1 MGTQVKRSFIKGA
14 AILGIAALLS
24 KVLGAVYRIPYQNI
38 TGDIGLG
45 VYSKVYPIY
54 SMLLILATAGFPIAI
69 SKLVSEHLAV
79 GDKKG
84 AKRILKISIYVLTAT
99 GTLFFLALF
108 FGANRLAVWM
118 GNQELSLAIKSVSF
132 ALLIVPAMAA
142 FRGYYQGHQ
151 FMTPTAYSQIVEQI
165 VRVATILVLSYWFMT
180 QPQYGVYYAG
190 AGAVFGAF
198 TGAVFSF
205 IVLIL
210 FWRKASV
217 FTDEIAAEVP
227 VVESQELPTIDV
239 IKRILYYALPI
250 ALGSLIIP
258 LLGVVD
264 SFTVSNMLQYTGF
277 SVIDSEYWF
286 GVYTRGQ
293 PLVMFASFFAI
304 SLSLALVPSISEAQV
319 KNDQQL
325 IISRSELALRLSLNI
340 GLPASVGLA
349 VLAEPINIMLYE
361 NSAGTN
367 TLTALAFTTVFAII
381 EITSSGI
388 LQGIGQVTLPAKNLF
403 IGILVKLLLNL
414 LLITQFGIIG
424 AAIATVFGYGLAAL
438 LNMIAINKYIGF
450 KIGVVNFF
458 LKPTIAV
465 SIMALV
471 VWISKLTLLTILLPM
486 ISSERLVMAIVAL
499 LSVGIG
505 IIALAVSL
513 FISGAITKEDLS
525 NIPRFG
531 DKLIRITKK
540 LRILKG

>member
-1 MGTQVKRSFIKGA
+1 MGSHVKRSFIKGA
-14 AILGIAALLS
+14 AILGAAALLS
-24 KVLGAVYRIPYQNI
+24 KILGAVYRIPYQNI

-45 VYSKVYPIY
+45 IYSKVYPIY

-69 SKLVSEHLAV
+69 SKLVSEHLAA

-84 AKRILKISIYVLTAT
+84 AKRILKISIYVLTVT
-99 GTLFFLALF
+99 GFTFFLALF
-108 FGANRLAVWM
+108 LGADFLAGWM
-118 GNQELSLAIKSVSF
+118 GNKELAIAIKSVSF
-132 ALLIVPAMAA
+132 ALLVVPAMAA
-142 FRGYYQGHQ
+142 LRGYYQGHQ

-165 VRVATILVLSYWFMT
+165 VRVATILVLSYWFMS
-180 QPQYGVYYAG
+180 QPEYGVYYAG

-198 TGAVFSF
+198 TGAVFSI

-210 FWRKASV
+210 FWKKGSIL
-217 FTDEIAAEVP
+217 TEEIAAEVP
-227 VVESQELPTIDV
+227 EIEIQELPTIVV
-239 IKRILYYALPI
+239 IKRILYYAIPI

-264 SFTVSNMLQYTGF
+264 SFTVSNMLQHIGF
-277 SVIDSEYWF
+277 SVEDSEYWF
-286 GVYTRGQ
+286 GVYMRGQ

-319 KNDQQL
+319 KNNQQL
-325 IISRSELALRLSLNI
+325 IVSRSELALRLSLII

-361 NSAGTN
+361 NNVGTS
-367 TLTALAFTTVFAII
+367 TLMALAFTTVFAII

-403 IGILVKLLLNL
+403 IGILFKLVLNL
-414 LLITQFGIIG
+414 LLISQFGIIG
-424 AAIATVFGYGLAAL
+424 AAIATVFGYGIAAL

-450 KIGVVNFF
+450 KVGLTNFF

-465 SIMALV
+465 AIMAVV
-471 VWISKLTLLTILLPM
+471 VWISKTTLLTVLLPL
-486 ISSERLVMAIVAL
+486 ISSERLVMAVVSL
-499 LSVGIG
+499 VSVGIG
-505 IIALAVSL
+505 ILSLVISL
-513 FISGAITKEDLS
+513 FISGAIIREDLA

-531 DKLIRITKK
+531 TKLIKITERLK
-540 LRILKG
+540 ILK